1 MFVYV
6 CIDVHIY
13 VCMNVYQCVYL
24 HLYAY
29 NYVYVCSGFTDIL
42 ATLQKHNDS
51 YKVSHMELYGQFL
64 WVEDKGRKFSLSG
77 MLKNDTRI
85 A

>member
-1 MFVYV
+1 MNTYNLCLYCNYVCIHARSYVCMFVYV

-64 WVEDKGRKFSLSG
+64 
-77 MLKNDTRI
+77 
-85 A
+85 